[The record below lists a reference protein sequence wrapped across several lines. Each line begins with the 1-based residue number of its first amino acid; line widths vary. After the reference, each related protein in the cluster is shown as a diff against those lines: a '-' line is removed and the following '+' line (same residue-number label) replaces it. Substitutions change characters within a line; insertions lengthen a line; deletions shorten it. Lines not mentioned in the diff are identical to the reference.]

1 MKMTKSI
8 ADTHAPGCERR
19 RGAKTCTTADACG
32 EFRRQVSTMRRTYR
46 ALAGRDADLIDGLHR
61 AEDGHLY

>member
-1 MKMTKSI
+1 MTKSI

-32 EFRRQVSTMRRTYR
+32 EFSTMRRTYR

-61 AEDGHLY
+61 AEDGHLH